1 MIQRLTFN
9 IQIKIQERTKAS
21 LSRLKYPQLLKSINS
36 KITLR
41 LLSSNIKIKRFL
53 KNEIY
58 FRVIKYSKE
67 SFNCQNN
74 IFKKVIYSCHCKS
87 CDKFKQPLLQF
98 SVSHDPSEIILI
110 C

>member
-21 LSRLKYPQLLKSINS
+21 LSRLKYPQPLKSINS
-36 KITLR
+36 KIILR

-53 KNEIY
+53 KNEIN
-58 FRVIKYSKE
+58 FKVIKYSKE

-74 IFKKVIYSCHCKS
+74 IFKKVI
-87 CDKFKQPLLQF
+87 
-98 SVSHDPSEIILI
+98 LI
-110 C
+110 TK

>member
-53 KNEIY
+53 KNEIN
-58 FRVIKYSKE
+58 FKVIKYSKE

-74 IFKKVIYSCHCKS
+74 IFKKVI
-87 CDKFKQPLLQF
+87 
-98 SVSHDPSEIILI
+98 LI
-110 C
+110 TK

>member
-36 KITLR
+36 KITLL

-53 KNEIY
+53 K
-58 FRVIKYSKE
+58 
-67 SFNCQNN
+67 
-74 IFKKVIYSCHCKS
+74 FK
-87 CDKFKQPLLQF
+87 
-98 SVSHDPSEIILI
+98 
-110 C
+110 